1 MERAANWL
9 LSVHVRSLCTHFPLN
24 DVTGS
29 EFIALRMRK
38 CAQSASV
45 SSQTSSKKKSARDGP
60 LGTALGALL
69 RLLNALM
76 CPKEVEASSFL
87 FWRYRIYIPLDIGPA
102 GSVGCVAR
110 VPSMARL

>member
-9 LSVHVRSLCTHFPLN
+9 LSVRVHVRNLRTHFPLN

-45 SSQTSSKKKSARDGP
+45 SSQTSSKKKIRPDRRLYGPVYAQCEKNSA
-60 LGTALGALL
+60 LQ
-69 RLLNALM
+69 LM
-76 CPKEVEASSFL
+76 
-87 FWRYRIYIPLDIGPA
+87 
-102 GSVGCVAR
+102 
-110 VPSMARL
+110 